1 MSDTSTG
8 EAGAGLP
15 ELQTTV
21 PGPRSISWVE
31 TLAQVECPGITARR
45 ARAGEARGVGR
56 DPIVWE
62 RAVGA
67 NVWDADGN
75 RYVDLTGAFGVALIG
90 HGHPRVR
97 AAIQAQSETLLHGMG
112 DVYPN
117 TARIALMAA
126 LAKIAPGADG
136 ANGPDGAGGADPEKA
151 LTQCILASSG
161 AEAVEIALKTAV
173 LWSGRPGVLAFWGGY
188 HGLSYGALAATA
200 YKADFRR
207 PFAAQ
212 LGSHVRHLPYG
223 CDLAL
228 IDAFVAGPAT
238 GGESLGAILVE
249 PIQGR
254 GGEVVPPA
262 GWLAGLRDIAT
273 RRGLALVCDEVYTG
287 FGRTGTRWAADA
299 DGVVP
304 DVVAIGKALGGGLPI
319 GACLAAP
326 HVMRAWGQSAGEA
339 IHTSTFLGNPVTAAA
354 ALATLEVM
362 AELDIPTRARA
373 FEAAP
378 RAFFEPRGVRVRGR
392 GAMLGLEVGTLG
404 TSAAARLTGAL
415 LKRGYLVL
423 PSGVHGDVLGLTPP
437 VILTER
443 QRAAAFEAILDERDA
458 LSRERMTDA

>member
-31 TLAQVECPGITARR
+31 TLARVECPGITARR

-62 RAVGA
+62 RALGA

-90 HGHPRVR
+90 HGHPRVA
-97 AAIQAQSETLLHGMG
+97 AAIRVQSEKLLHGMG

-126 LAKIAPGADG
+126 LAAIAPGADG
-136 ANGPDGAGGADPEKA
+136 GDPARA

-161 AEAVEIALKTAV
+161 SEAVEIALKTAV

-319 GACLAAP
+319 GACLASP
-326 HVMRAWGQSAGEA
+326 RVMRAWGESAGEA

-362 AELDIPTRARA
+362 QELNVPERARA
-373 FEAAP
+373 FEAAA
-378 RAFFEPRGVRVRGR
+378 RAFFEPHGVRVRGR
-392 GAMLGLEVGTLG
+392 GAMLGLEVGAG
-404 TSAAARLTGAL
+404 DAALLTGAL
-415 LKRGYLVL
+415 LRRGYLVL

-437 VILTER
+437 VVLTER
-443 QRAAAFEAILDERDA
+443 QRTAAFEAILDARGA
-458 LSRERMTDA
+458 LARERTTEAS